1 MRLFL
6 LLALSA
12 VLWSQNASAQTKIL
26 AQVNDDIISELDF
39 ERRLEFI
46 KVTGQADIK
55 RKSVRDQIMKQLID
69 EKLKQQEAQRA
80 GVSVS
85 QEEIKNA
92 VKITLEQNGMT
103 YETAEKTLK
112 EHGLPMSVIDEQIK
126 SDLLYIRAIRKIAGA
141 RGEVSD
147 REVDARLQEIEDMMG
162 KKQYLLS
169 EIVLPVSSEENADA
183 VYGEAMKLVMRMRG
197 GESFEELA
205 EKYSKAA
212 TAANGGLAGWVS
224 EDKMTEEVK
233 EEVSVMQAGQVS
245 TPVKTPEGYKLLALR
260 AVREPEDTG
269 EQEIVRLAQMF
280 IPETFPAQKRA
291 SVMRELNMTKGSCT
305 QFISVAEQIKTT
317 PRVDLGAVPVKDLPD
332 PIARTLA
339 KTPLLTP
346 AAPLK
351 IDGGDL
357 IIMVCSRETASALPD
372 REEIK
377 MQIEA
382 KRLEAIAQRRLRDL
396 RREAVTEIRR

>member
-12 VLWSQNASAQTKIL
+12 ILWSPEVSAQTKIL

-46 KVTGQADIK
+46 KITGQADIK
-55 RKSVRDQIMKQLID
+55 KKAVRDQIMKQLID
-69 EKLKQQEAQRA
+69 EKLKQQEARRA

-85 QEEIKNA
+85 EEEIRNA
-92 VKITLEQNGMT
+92 VKVTLEQNGMS
-103 YETAEKTLK
+103 YDTAAKTLK

-126 SDLLYIRAIRKIAGA
+126 SDLLYIRAIRKNAGA

-147 REVDARLQEIEDMMG
+147 REVDARLQEIEGMMG
-162 KKQYLLS
+162 EKQYLLS
-169 EIVLPVSSEENADA
+169 EIVLPIPSEDKADA

-212 TAANGGLAGWVS
+212 TAANGGLVGWVS

-233 EEVSVMQAGQVS
+233 EEVSVMQPGQVS
-245 TPVKTPEGYKLLALR
+245 TPVKTPEGYKLFALR
-260 AVREPEDTG
+260 TVREPEHAG

-280 IPETFPAQKRA
+280 IPETFSAQKRA
-291 SVMRELNMTKGSCT
+291 SVLRELNMTRGSCT
-305 QFISVAEQIKTT
+305 QFISVAEQLKTT
-317 PRVDLGAVPVKDLPD
+317 PRIDLGAVPVKDLPD
-332 PIARTLA
+332 PIARLLA

-351 IDGGDL
+351 IDGGEL
-357 IIMVCSRETASALPD
+357 IIMTCSRETASSLPD

-377 MQIEA
+377 MQLEA
-382 KRLEAIAQRRLRDL
+382 RRLETIAQRRLRDL